1 MKLRPYQEQIV
12 EEAITLIKRN
22 KFVYLAMQVRTG
34 KTLTSL
40 AICDRLG
47 VKNVLFVTK
56 KKAIGSITEDV
67 SVVDRGYN
75 TVVTN
80 YESLHKVTTRFD
92 VIIIDEAHRIGA
104 FPKPNIAA
112 KWFKK
117 LSYKPIYILM
127 SGTPTPESYSQM
139 YHQTY
144 FIEGSPFYRF
154 SNFYRF
160 AHDFVDIKE
169 RKINSFL
176 VKDYNHGRESIINFM
191 KPYTINYTQEE
202 AGFKSVINEH
212 ILNVRMMDDTYAVIN
227 KLKKD
232 LVYELDFVGETILA
246 DTPVKLLS
254 KMHQLYSGT
263 IKFESGDS
271 CVIDF
276 TKADFIYNEF
286 YGKKIGIFYKFKE
299 ELNAIK
305 SVFMDQITEDIEEF
319 KNTDKSIALQI
330 VSGREG
336 ISLKEA
342 DAIVYYNID
351 FSATSYWQSRDRM
364 TTIDRK
370 ESNIYWIFSVGG
382 IENDIFNTVKKKK
395 NYTINHFK
403 KNLL

>member
-67 SVVDRGYN
+67 SVVDREYN

-154 SNFYRF
+154 SNFYGF
-160 AHDFVDIKE
+160 AHDFVDIRD